1 MTTPATPTAARTF
14 SKDSSHWYFPDGRSC
29 YQVEKKDKS
38 GMRATTLRDAR
49 VLNLVPSVTTILGI
63 LHKEALVQWKIE
75 QAVLAVVT
83 APRQPNEPDDA
94 FIRRVLHE
102 EEQQHEE
109 AKVARDLGTQI
120 HEALELYLVGAEVPA
135 DMMPW
140 IGPAAEA
147 ILAFG
152 KVITTEQNLVGD
164 GYAGRC
170 DLIQD
175 AETFWA
181 LSDYK
186 STKKLPDPAKGA
198 WPEHRLQLGAYAA
211 AWDHKYRLAE
221 NKSVDVSIGKK
232 PIIRRN
238 VYISSVDQG
247 QFVICEHEEEWQDV
261 YERGFLPLVKHWQW
275 ATGYTPNQPE
285 FAMLQRQEPTE
296 ADREAIM
303 KAAKAGF
310 PVMPQ
315 PAPTNGPERKRKVV
329 VTEGVRVVQTA
340 PMIEP

>member
-14 SKDSSHWYFPDGRSC
+14 SKDSSHWYRITGESC
-29 YQVEKKDKS
+29 YQIEKKDKS

-49 VLNLVPSVTTILGI
+49 TLNLVPSVTTILQI

-83 APRQPNEPDDA
+83 APRQPNEADDA

-109 AKVARDLGTQI
+109 AAAARDLGTQI
-120 HEALELYLVGAEVPA
+120 HDALELYLVGAEVPA

-140 IGPAAEA
+140 IGPAAES

-152 KVITTEQNLVGD
+152 KVVTTEQNLVGE

-175 AETFWA
+175 GGEFWA
-181 LSDYK
+181 MTDYK
-186 STKKLPDPAKGA
+186 SAKKLPNPTKGA
-198 WPEHRLQLGAYAA
+198 WPEHRLQLSGGYAP
-211 AWDHKYRLAE
+211 AWAHKCRKDGLPE
-221 NKSVDVSIGKK
+221 RT
-232 PIIRRN
+232 IIRRN
-238 VYISSVDQG
+238 VYISSVNQG
-247 QFVICEHEEEWQDV
+247 QFVICEHEEDWQDV
-261 YERGFLPLVKHWQW
+261 YERGFAPLVKHWQW
-275 ATGYTPNQPE
+275 MTGHVPNQPE
-285 FAMLQRQEPTE
+285 FAMLQRHEPTE
-296 ADREAIM
+296 ADREAIT

-310 PVMPQ
+310 PVLPP

-329 VTEGVRVVQTA
+329 VTEGVRVIQTA